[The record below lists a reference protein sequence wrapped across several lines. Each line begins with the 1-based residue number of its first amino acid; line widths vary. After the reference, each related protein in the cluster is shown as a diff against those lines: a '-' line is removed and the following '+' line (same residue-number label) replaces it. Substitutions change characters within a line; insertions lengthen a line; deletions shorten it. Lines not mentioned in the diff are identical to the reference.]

1 MPPHSAPK
9 TTWHRAYLSAWRVQA
24 LPHGGAYLSAWRVQA
39 LPHGGAYLS
48 AWRAQALPHGG
59 AHPPHTAAHTP
70 LIAVP
75 SAATHRPAFRP
86 RRCPRLV
93 PLGSRTIPAD
103 PRWDH
108 AATPPEHLY
117 RTPAP
122 VLSWAALPPKL
133 PCPRHGPEEP

>member
-1 MPPHSAPK
+1 MAATPPQG
-9 TTWHRAYLSAWRVQA
+9 RAHAFHTAVHTPLMAV
-24 LPHGGAYLSAWRVQA
+24 
-39 LPHGGAYLS
+39 
-48 AWRAQALPHGG
+48 
-59 AHPPHTAAHTP
+59 HTAATR
-70 LIAVP
+70 
-75 SAATHRPAFRP
+75 RPAFRP
-86 RRCPRLV
+86 RRS

-117 RTPAP
+117 RRFAP